1 MIPTSP
7 SPSTKLR
14 GEDSDISWALASFSR
29 SLFLLT
35 LALAGTLTKRTK
47 SLSKCPFVT
56 GVFLVPKSTGERAWL
71 TLVVVLKITGRYSS
85 SEMRYASAT
94 MSFASA
100 GVEGSTMGSRDR
112 CE

>member
-1 MIPTSP
+1 MVDP
-7 SPSTKLR
+7 
-14 GEDSDISWALASFSR
+14 G
-29 SLFLLT
+29 
-35 LALAGTLTKRTK
+35 
-47 SLSKCPFVT
+47 
-56 GVFLVPKSTGERAWL
+56 
-71 TLVVVLKITGRYSS
+71 VVLKITGRSSS